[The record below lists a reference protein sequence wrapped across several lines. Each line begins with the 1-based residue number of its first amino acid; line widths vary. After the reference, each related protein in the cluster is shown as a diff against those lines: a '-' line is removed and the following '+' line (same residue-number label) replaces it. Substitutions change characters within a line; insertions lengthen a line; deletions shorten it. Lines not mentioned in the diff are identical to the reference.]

1 MIEAFLTSLPMKP
14 QPVIVRLGATT
25 LIVVG
30 LYLLQTFVEQRAEIL
45 GFFLLY
51 PAIFFAGVTFDRGSG
66 FYATGLS
73 TALLLFDITR
83 QESGSVPPPYWLALV
98 LFVLIG
104 ILVASLSEALRHEWE
119 RAVSAEATKDLL
131 LRELQHRTKND
142 LATAAAVLSL
152 QARSQT
158 NPAVVAAL
166 STARSRLQVLSKAH
180 EQFEPGLGSRTVA
193 MKDFIESICGQLAEA
208 MKEFCTVSVD
218 VACDPVYL
226 PIDRAI
232 PIGLVVNELVTNA
245 YKHGFSEAGTGK
257 VMVHISGNAS
267 LSLMIEDNGKGC
279 PQHAQEGVGSQL
291 IKQLVMQLGGTLERT
306 EANPG
311 CRVTIHIPQ
320 P

>member
-1 MIEAFLTSLPMKP
+1 MIEAFLASLPMKP
-14 QPVIVRLGATT
+14 QPIIVRLGVTT
-25 LIVVG
+25 LVVLG
-30 LYLLQTFVEQRAEIL
+30 LYLLQTFVEHRAEVF
-45 GFFLLY
+45 GVFLLY
-51 PAIFFAGVTFDRGSG
+51 PAIFIAGVAFDRGSG

-83 QESGSVPPPYWLALV
+83 HERGSIPLSYWLALA

-104 ILVASLSEALRHEWE
+104 ILIASLSEALRHEWE
-119 RAVSAEATKDLL
+119 RAVSAEAAKDLL

-158 NPAVVAAL
+158 NPEVAAAL

-208 MKEFCTVSVD
+208 MKELCTVSVD
-218 VACDPVYL
+218 VSCDPVYL
-226 PIDRAI
+226 QIDRAI

-245 YKHGFSEAGTGK
+245 YKHGFPEGRGGR
-257 VMVHISGNAS
+257 VMVHISGNAG
-267 LSLMIEDNGKGC
+267 LSLTVEDNGKGC
-279 PQHAQEGVGSQL
+279 PQHAPQGVGSQL
-291 IKQLVMQLGGTLERT
+291 ISQLVKQLGGTLERT
-306 EANPG
+306 QATPG